1 MNRSDLTQIQPS
13 RIVVIQPE
21 DSPLPELAAQ
31 LAALPAAVEVVP
43 ATPRTLD
50 TALHPSP
57 TLVVMIMVD
66 ADELSALPPKV
77 KTYTRSPLL
86 AVIPPDLVERISS
99 YPALDDFVVA
109 GVGSAELQARVQRLI
124 SLHPDSGEVLR
135 RGDLAINTSTCEV
148 SLGGRLIELTFK
160 EYSLLKF
167 LATNPGRVHT
177 RDILLNKV
185 WGYDYYGG
193 DRTVD
198 VHVRR
203 LRSKIEDAS
212 HTFIDT
218 VRNMGYRFRKDT

>member
-1 MNRSDLTQIQPS
+1 MTHIQPS

-21 DSPLPELAAQ
+21 DSPWPELAAQ
-31 LAALPAAVEVVP
+31 LAALPAAFEIVP
-43 ATPRTLD
+43 STPSTLD
-50 TALHPSP
+50 TTLHPSP
-57 TLVVMIMVD
+57 TLVVMIIVD
-66 ADELSALPPKV
+66 AEELSTLPPKV

-86 AVIPPDLVERISS
+86 SMIPPELVDRIPS